1 MPTIH
6 KNAQLGFEQMIT
18 QALKA
23 GIGAPDDQILVTTV
37 PDDSESSEDKIVL
50 LTVSS
55 YLFRMIIMIYFTDD
69 TSTRAHFARVYRT
82 QPCEMKGQAF
92 LDAICECANMVVGT
106 LNRDLATVFHSVGMS
121 TPNIIDR
128 NCAAYLATLNFGF
141 ARTFH
146 ATVNGEKSFHVTLG
160 VTEFDD
166 LDFTVEATSEE
177 STGELEMF

>member
-18 QALKA
+18 QALKV

-37 PDDSESSEDKIVL
+37 PDDSPLSENKVVL

-55 YLFRMIIMIYFTDD
+55 YLFRLIVMIYFTED
-69 TSTRAHFARVYRT
+69 TSTREHFARVYRT
-82 QPCEMKGQAF
+82 TPCKMNGQAF

-128 NCAAYLATLNFGF
+128 NCATYLGTLNFGY
-141 ARTFH
+141 AKTFH
-146 ATVNGEKSFHVTLG
+146 AMVNGEKSFHVTLG

-166 LDFTVEATSEE
+166 LDFTVAATGEE
-177 STGELEMF
+177 NTGELEMF